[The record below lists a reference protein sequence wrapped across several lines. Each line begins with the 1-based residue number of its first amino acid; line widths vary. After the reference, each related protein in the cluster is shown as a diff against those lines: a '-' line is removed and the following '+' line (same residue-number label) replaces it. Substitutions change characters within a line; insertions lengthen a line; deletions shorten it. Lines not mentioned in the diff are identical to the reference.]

1 MPTTLIR
8 GRAMR
13 ATRLDGCGAPVLGPD
28 SQVTTKGFIS
38 VAATANSNA
47 GTAIQ
52 IENAN
57 GERMVDETP
66 VPRFTNYSLEITF
79 VNVDPALLSLLSGM
93 PVVMSADGTE
103 IIGFDQDDEIDV
115 EATAFALEV
124 WTGIGGAACDE
135 DGDPLYGYML
145 WPFVKG
151 GMIGNV
157 TVENGNIT
165 FPITGAQTK
174 KGNAWGSGPYDVQ
187 DDEDGNPGP
196 LVDALAPTRHF
207 RHIKTTVAPPTN
219 LDGGASA
226 LGVPATGAT
235 MSDGSPTPT
244 NSYYP
249 ANLADLIA
257 GDGGPH
263 GVDVVANPA
272 TAWTTGKKI
281 TLRDGSTAHWSSTA
295 WVAGPA

>member
-8 GRAMR
+8 GRALR

-38 VAATANSNA
+38 VALTANSNA

-52 IENAN
+52 IDNAN

-93 PVVMSADGTE
+93 PVVYGADEET

-115 EATAFALEV
+115 EATAFALEL
-124 WTGIGGAACDE
+124 WTGVGGAACDE
-135 DGDPLYGYML
+135 EGDPLYGYML
-145 WPFVKG
+145 LPFVKG

-174 KGNAWGSGPYDVQ
+174 KGNAWGAGPYDVQ
-187 DDEDGNPGP
+187 DDETGLAGP
-196 LVDALAPTRHF
+196 LLEPLAPTRHF
-207 RHIKTTVAPPTN
+207 RHITTSIAPPTN
-219 LDGGASA
+219 LDGGAGA

-235 MSDGSPTPT
+235 MATGASTPA

-257 GDGGPH
+257 GASGPH
-263 GVDVVANPA
+263 GVAVVANPA
-272 TAWTTGKKI
+272 TAWTTGKYI
-281 TLRDGSTAHWSSTA
+281 RLRDGSTAHWSSSA

>member
-1 MPTTLIR
+1 MVTLIR

-13 ATRLDGCGAPVLGPD
+13 ATRLDGCGATVLGPD
-28 SQVTTKGFIS
+28 SVVTTKGFVS
-38 VAATANSNA
+38 VALTANSNA

-52 IENAN
+52 VDNAN

-66 VPRFTNYSLEITF
+66 VPKFTNYTVEFAFTD
-79 VNVDPALLSLLSGM
+79 VDPALLTLLSGQ
-93 PVVMSADGTE
+93 PAVLNALGTE
-103 IIGFDQDDEIDV
+103 IIGFGVDDDIDA
-115 EATAFALEV
+115 EAVAFALEV
-124 WTGIGGAACDE
+124 WTGVGGAACDE
-135 DGDPLYGYML
+135 SGDPLYGYSVL
-145 WPFVKG
+145 PFVKG

-187 DDEDGNPGP
+187 DDETGTAGP
-196 LVDALAPTRHF
+196 LVDPIPSSRHLHF
-207 RHIKTTVAPPTN
+207 ITTSVAPPTD

-235 MSDGSPTPT
+235 AGIPGTWTPT
-244 NSYYP
+244 NSYAP
-249 ANLADLIA
+249 ANLADLVA
-257 GDGGPH
+257 GASGPH
-263 GVDVVANPA
+263 GVAVTASPN
-272 TAWTTGKKI
+272 TAWTTGQRVQ
-281 TLRDGSTAHWSSTA
+281 LRDGTYAHWSSTA

>member
-28 SQVTTKGFIS
+28 SQVTTKGFVS
-38 VAATANSNA
+38 VAMTANSNA

-52 IENAN
+52 IDNAN

-93 PVVMSADGTE
+93 PVVMNAAGDA

-115 EATAFALEV
+115 EATAFALEL
-124 WTGIGGAACDE
+124 WTGVGGAACDE
-135 DGDPLYGYML
+135 EGDPLYGYML
-145 WPFVKG
+145 LPFVKG

-174 KGNAWGSGPYDVQ
+174 KGNQWGAGPYDVQ
-187 DDEDGNPGP
+187 DDETGVAGP
-196 LVDALAPTRHF
+196 LVDPLVPTRHF
-207 RHIKTTVAPPTN
+207 RHITTSIAPPVN
-219 LDGGASA
+219 LDGGAGA
-226 LGVPATGAT
+226 LGVPATGAVAAT
-235 MSDGSPTPT
+235 GASTPA
-244 NSYYP
+244 NSYFP

-257 GDGGPH
+257 GAGGPH
-263 GVDVVANPA
+263 GVAVVASPT
-272 TAWTTGKKI
+272 TAWTSGQKI
-281 TLRDGSTAHWSSTA
+281 RLRDGSLAHWDSSA
-295 WVAGPA
+295 WVAGSA

>member
-8 GRAMR
+8 GRALR

-38 VAATANSNA
+38 VAMTANSNA

-52 IENAN
+52 IDNAN

-66 VPRFTNYSLEITF
+66 VPRFTNYSLELTF

-93 PVVMSADGTE
+93 PVVMNAAGDE

-115 EATAFALEV
+115 EATAFALEL
-124 WTGIGGAACDE
+124 WTGVGGAACDE
-135 DGDPLYGYML
+135 EGDPLYGYML
-145 WPFVKG
+145 LPFVKG

-174 KGNAWGSGPYDVQ
+174 KGNQWESGPYDVQ
-187 DDEDGNPGP
+187 DDETGLAGP
-196 LVDALAPTRHF
+196 LIDPLVPTRHF
-207 RHIKTTVAPPTN
+207 RHITTSIAPPEN
-219 LDGGASA
+219 LDGGAAA
-226 LGVPATGAT
+226 LGVAATGGVAA
-235 MSDGSPTPT
+235 SGLSTPS
-244 NSYYP
+244 NSYFP

-257 GDGGPH
+257 GAGGPH
-263 GVDVVANPA
+263 GVAVVASPS
-272 TAWTTGKKI
+272 TAWTTGQKI
-281 TLRDGSTAHWSSTA
+281 RLRDGSLAHWTSSA
-295 WVAGPA
+295 WAAGAA